1 MEEVE
6 ESYSDVFADEAIPL
20 IEFNPKKNGK
30 FTFHYLFFIINSSKI
45 VHSST
50 NIMCSF
56 WYK

>member
-56 WYK
+56 